1 MLVNNT
7 MSSNKRRSMARV
19 RALITE
25 RERDAIAGTETD
37 KQRYE
42 AVSRVRARVHD
53 ELVEDMAVLREHH
66 GDLYAEVREVVC
78 DE

>member
-1 MLVNNT
+1 
-7 MSSNKRRSMARV
+7 MSSNKRWGIART

-25 RERDAIAGTETD
+25 RERDAIAGNETD
-37 KQRYE
+37 KERYE

-53 ELVEDMAVLREHH
+53 ELVRDMSILCEHH
-66 GDLYAEVREVVC
+66 EDLYAEVREVVS

>member
-1 MLVNNT
+1 
-7 MSSNKRRSMARV
+7 MART

-25 RERDAIAGTETD
+25 RERGAIAGNATD

-53 ELVEDMAVLREHH
+53 ELVRDMAVLREHH
-66 GDLYAEVREVVC
+66 EDLYAEVREVVC